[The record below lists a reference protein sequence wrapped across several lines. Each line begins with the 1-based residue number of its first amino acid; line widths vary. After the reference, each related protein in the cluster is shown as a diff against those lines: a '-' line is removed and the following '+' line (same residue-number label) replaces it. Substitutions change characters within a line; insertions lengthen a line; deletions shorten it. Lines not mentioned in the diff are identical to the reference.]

1 MVVEHVRP
9 GVEGQ
14 VDQQDDEAG
23 EEHDRDEMQSALQ
36 VGKGREDA
44 RKGAFRA
51 GVKAN
56 TLGTKMQNTA
66 IRP

>member
-1 MVVEHVRP
+1 M
-9 GVEGQ
+9 
-14 VDQQDDEAG
+14 DQQDDEAG